1 MKSIEVLKTASEKS
15 QEIVTRFTGLNADS
29 PDVVEARKVELKDLN
44 KNDLIDLVI
53 SLEKPKVE
61 RAFKVEDVIKEMLCT
76 PELAIFNYEQIA
88 ALVIQILPEA
98 KTSNKSVASYASKK
112 KEDWPIIPR
121 QKLQLTTEDLLQ
133 IAVGG

>member
-1 MKSIEVLKTASEKS
+1 MNSIEQLKTASTVS
-15 QEIVTRFTGLNADS
+15 QEIVARYLGLNADS

-61 RAFKVEDVIKEMLCT
+61 RAFKVEDVIKEMLTT
-76 PELAIFNYEQIA
+76 PALAIFNYEQIA
-88 ALVIQILPEA
+88 ALVVQILPEA

-112 KEDWPIIPR
+112 KTDWDIVPR
-121 QKLQLTTEDLLQ
+121 QKLNLTTADLMQ
-133 IAVGG
+133 MAV